1 MRFYIFKVFL
11 SNLYFSIDIYT
22 VSSNATNLMSDVG
35 LSKLTLIFR
44 VLFKI
49 TEPTFLSVAT
59 VSIFEKKRL
68 TLTAKVSLI

>member
-1 MRFYIFKVFL
+1 
-11 SNLYFSIDIYT
+11 
-22 VSSNATNLMSDVG
+22 MSDVG
-35 LSKLTLIFR
+35 LSKLTLICC

-49 TEPTFLSVAT
+49 IEPTFLSVAT